1 MSKLNAEFKDNKFT
15 LGVDTNED
23 GENSIQLSVNLSE
36 ALQEIISRGE
46 KLEGAKLVE
55 FEFGLGG
62 MKLKLDTDQ
71 DGEELLELEIKF
83 AEIVE
88 EGTAL
93 FMKKDEVKA

>member
-1 MSKLNAEFKDNKFT
+1 MSKIKAEFKDNKFK

-23 GENSIQLSVNLSE
+23 GENSIVMNVNLSE
-36 ALQEIISRGE
+36 ALQEIVARGE
-46 KLEGAKLVE
+46 KVEGAKLVD

-62 MKLKLDTDQ
+62 MKLKLDTDI

-93 FMKKDEVKA
+93 FIKKDEVK